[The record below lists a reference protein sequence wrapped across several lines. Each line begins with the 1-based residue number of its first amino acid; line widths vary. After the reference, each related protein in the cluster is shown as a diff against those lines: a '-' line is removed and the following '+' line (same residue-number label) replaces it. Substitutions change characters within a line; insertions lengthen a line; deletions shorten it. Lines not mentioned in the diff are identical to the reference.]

1 MKNILI
7 ILVCLFVTFNFV
19 AQASREKDSHE
30 HGAANVMLAMEGE
43 KLQLNFEVPSDSLI
57 GFEHLPKSP
66 DQRHNF
72 SKAIST
78 LSEPSKLFS
87 IPANAECL
95 LVSVNVS
102 QSLFSGKGGHGHD
115 EKDDHGHDEKGFWDS
130 LFGHDEKDDHGHD
143 EKDDHGH
150 DEKDDHGHDK
160 SEKSEIHS
168 EFHSKYQWNCH
179 HLDDLDSIETELMN
193 IFPRIEEIRVSWIAE
208 NGQGS
213 IELESKDDPIRGWK

>member
-7 ILVCLFVTFNFV
+7 VFVCLIVSFNFL
-19 AQASREKDSHE
+19 AKAAREKDSHE

-43 KLQLNFEVPSDSLI
+43 KLQLNFEVPSESLI
-57 GFEHLPKSP
+57 GFEHLPKSQ
-66 DQRHNF
+66 DQLQNF

-87 IPANAECL
+87 IPSKAECL
-95 LVSVNVS
+95 LVGVNVS
-102 QSLFSGKGGHGHD
+102 QSLFSGKDEHGHD
-115 EKDDHGHDEKGFWDS
+115 EKDNHGHDEKGFWDS

-143 EKDDHGH
+143 E
-150 DEKDDHGHDK
+150 

-179 HLDDLDSIETELMN
+179 HLDDLDSIGTQLMN
-193 IFPRIEEIRVSWIAE
+193 IFPRIEEIRVSWINE
-208 NGQGS
+208 NSQGS
-213 IELESKDDPIRGWK
+213 IELESNDDRMNGWK